1 MINLSEVVSNWK
13 NEAGSKE
20 NKTPAFQNDLFV
32 KYEVGTD
39 RELANRLAD
48 KVFLTSP
55 DDWSKSAM
63 VKCQVN
69 VEEKDGKYYLN
80 IEVPT
85 LDIWNMIYIAED

>member
-1 MINLSEVVSNWK
+1 MEYNFLSSSFFIKSV
-13 NEAGSKE
+13 
-20 NKTPAFQNDLFV
+20 PFFV
-32 KYEVGTD
+32 KYY
-39 RELANRLAD
+39 
-48 KVFLTSP
+48 
-55 DDWSKSAM
+55 KSAM